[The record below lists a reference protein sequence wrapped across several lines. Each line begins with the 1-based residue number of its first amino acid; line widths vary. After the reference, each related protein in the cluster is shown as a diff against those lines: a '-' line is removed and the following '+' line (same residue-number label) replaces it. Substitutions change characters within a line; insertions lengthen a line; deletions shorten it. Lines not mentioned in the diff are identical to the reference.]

1 MRGRL
6 SRHHLSHSSGVKL
19 IIVSKPDERSSA
31 SRTVRKAS
39 TMIQLPKAGIALMVR
54 DVLAFIGL
62 CVIIAKGQKLYAKLT
77 A

>member
-1 MRGRL
+1 
-6 SRHHLSHSSGVKL
+6 
-19 IIVSKPDERSSA
+19 
-31 SRTVRKAS
+31 
-39 TMIQLPKAGIALMVR
+39 MIQLPKAGIALMVR